1 GTSSGGGTNAQSLTA
16 GGEVTDARTLAVIS
30 GALVDIPLQTSNP
43 NGNTG
48 TDGKYSLTLPNSGL
62 PQFLVGTVNKTD
74 YLPGT
79 VFFKYANG
87 QLQPL
92 NTGSNNSALI
102 LIRPD
107 QDLVFLNGLSVVHLG
122 DAKFGGTANSQL
134 QVQAAGLIWNES
146 FRLTAAQQA
155 KYTTLTVTLYGRGIE
170 SGTPT
175 FNCDQIG
182 LGNNIDAT
190 TGKLTDGTPQTLTGT
205 AADGSFTKITHT
217 FSLNGLAAD
226 ADAHLQIVSGKACA
240 SGTSTDYDD
249 FEIVAVTGELN

>member
-1 GTSSGGGTNAQSLTA
+1 MTTSPKLVATMGMLVLLTACGGGGGGGGTSGGGTNAQSLTA
-16 GGEVTDARTLAVIS
+16 SGEVTDARTFAVIS

-43 NGNTG
+43 SGNTG
-48 TDGKYSLTLPNSGL
+48 IDGKYSLTLPNSGL

-102 LIRPD
+102 LIRPG
-107 QDLVFLNGLSVVHLG
+107 QDLVFFNGLSVVHLG
-122 DAKFGGTANSQL
+122 DEKFGGTANSQL
-134 QVQAAGLIWNES
+134 QVRSSGLIWNDS

-155 KYTTLTVTLYGRGIE
+155 NNTTLTVTLYGRGIE

-182 LGNNIDAT
+182 LGNTIDPT
-190 TGKLTDGTPQTLTGT
+190 TGKLTDGTRQTLKAT

-217 FSLNGLAAD
+217 FLLSGLAAD
-226 ADAHLQIVSGKACA
+226 ADAHL
-240 SGTSTDYDD
+240 
-249 FEIVAVTGELN
+249 